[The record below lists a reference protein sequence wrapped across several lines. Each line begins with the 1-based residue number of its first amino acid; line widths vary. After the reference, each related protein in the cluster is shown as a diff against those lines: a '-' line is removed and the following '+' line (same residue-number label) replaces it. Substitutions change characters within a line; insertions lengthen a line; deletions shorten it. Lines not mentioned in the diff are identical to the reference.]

1 MLATAGTSDAQL
13 PPYFGTW
20 SLLTERRRHAPP
32 GADGGED
39 GERGRNVVAGAEVG
53 PKATGTLRAG
63 ERLRLE
69 TPGGGGHGA
78 R

>member
-1 MLATAGTSDAQL
+1 MREIEALEDV
-13 PPYFGTW
+13 TW

-32 GADGGED
+32 GADGGEA
-39 GERGRNVVAGAEVG
+39 GERGRNLVGGEEVG